1 MVAAHPEGHAETVVE
16 DIAHMTID
24 NNMRKRRAVH
34 MAKSP
39 ADDLGGLGESLRRIP
54 STEGEQVA
62 GAFCSRRTES
72 SRERMSISST
82 PPQVVHS
89 ANSSSA
95 DGTPVQWGAASPP
108 ATPGFAGEEA
118 ASTAPALFDALPA
131 ELVCAVA
138 AALCTAPGLV
148 AMLRTCRTWRLA
160 VSSQGAPLWRLVTLQ
175 RFPRVAAIMRVKP
188 SDLSWPEIYRLQ
200 LLSLK
205 PKPELRAEDFVLSFE
220 LRKGDRLLAEGSS
233 PLLPPNIADEALQI
247 LSCAPLWDK
256 ETAPKVLRDNWES
269 ARGAPSSSPLFSHG
283 PKVTLSV
290 WVTRDMRTV
299 QLCTQRER
307 EGRELI
313 DSASYDHQGHHTRGY
328 YEPEDLPRLAG
339 PSDATTRLQP
349 DFDEATGQVCLYCSV
364 EEDDDEQ
371 STTSIY
377 LLDYLEALLPAHR

>member
-1 MVAAHPEGHAETVVE
+1 MVAAHAEGHAGTVAIE

-34 MAKSP
+34 MAKFP

-54 STEGEQVA
+54 STDLAGEQLA
-62 GAFCSRRTES
+62 GAFDSRRTERTES
-72 SRERMSISST
+72 GRERMSISPT
-82 PPQVVHS
+82 PPG
-89 ANSSSA
+89 ASSSSSHEMQA
-95 DGTPVQWGAASPP
+95 QWGAASPP

-148 AMLRTCRTWRLA
+148 AMLRTCCTWRLA
-160 VSSQGAPLWRLVTLQ
+160 VSSQGAPLWRLVTLR

-220 LRKGDRLLAEGSS
+220 LRKDDRLLAEGSA

-256 ETAPKVLRDNWES
+256 ESAPKVLRDNWES
-269 ARGAPSSSPLFSHG
+269 APSSSPLFSHG

-371 STTSIY
+371 QSTSIY
-377 LLDYLEALLPAHR
+377 LLEYLEALLPAHR